1 MASSSKKIKLHNFKE
16 IKTAFKSRVSTWR
29 HVNVDGTNK
38 DVKNYMQSI
47 KSDGINLIKSALGQ
61 HRGLKVNLAS
71 YVTLEN
77 LEKDRELGLHLK
89 NVEIYQETNLD
100 EFWDSEVVKLGARLE
115 AAEVEGS
122 GFSLKQINSLQININ
137 KYSPLKACSYLE
149 LPEYITN
156 KQAVINVKNE
166 DTQCFKWAILS
177 ALYPAKS
184 NQNKVSSYRKYEN
197 EIKMGTIAYPVKISD
212 IPRFE
217 KLNNI
222 SVNVF
227 TFDYSE
233 RTRFVKR
240 EIHYRGLREAHYRR
254 YYKKKVAELVKN
266 VNVFPLYN
274 NKVRYEKEVDLL
286 YYANDTT
293 SHYCWIKNLS

>member
-122 GFSLKQINSLQININ
+122 GFTLKQINSLQININ
-137 KYSPLKACSYLE
+137 KYSPLKASSYFELE
-149 LPEYITN
+149 ECIRN
-156 KQAVINVKNE
+156 KCAVINVNNGE
-166 DTQCFKWAILS
+166 DNQCFKWAILS
-177 ALYPAKS
+177 ALYPAKNNPQRVS
-184 NQNKVSSYRKYEN
+184 NYTKYEN
-197 EIKMGTIAYPVKISD
+197 EINMGTITFPVKIGD
-212 IPRFE
+212 ILKF
-217 KLNNI
+217 
-222 SVNVF
+222 
-227 TFDYSE
+227 
-233 RTRFVKR
+233 
-240 EIHYRGLREAHYRR
+240 
-254 YYKKKVAELVKN
+254 
-266 VNVFPLYN
+266 
-274 NKVRYEKEVDLL
+274 
-286 YYANDTT
+286 
-293 SHYCWIKNLS
+293 

>member
-137 KYSPLKACSYLE
+137 KYTPLKASSYFE
-149 LPEYITN
+149 LPDYVTN
-156 KQAVINVKNE
+156 KRDIINVNNE
-166 DTQCFKWAILS
+166 DNQCFKWAILA
-177 ALYPAKS
+177 ALYPAKNNPQRVS
-184 NQNKVSSYRKYEN
+184 NYIKHENKIN
-197 EIKMGTIAYPVKISD
+197 MGSIPFPVKISD
-212 IPRFE
+212 IKKFE
-217 KLNNI
+217 KLNKI

-227 TFDYSE
+227 SYDTVWKN
-233 RTRFVKR
+233 RLVKR
-240 EIHYRGLREAHYRR
+240 RVEEIES
-254 YYKKKVAELVKN
+254 AE
-266 VNVFPLYN
+266 FYPLYY

-286 YYANDTT
+286 F
-293 SHYCWIKNLS
+293 